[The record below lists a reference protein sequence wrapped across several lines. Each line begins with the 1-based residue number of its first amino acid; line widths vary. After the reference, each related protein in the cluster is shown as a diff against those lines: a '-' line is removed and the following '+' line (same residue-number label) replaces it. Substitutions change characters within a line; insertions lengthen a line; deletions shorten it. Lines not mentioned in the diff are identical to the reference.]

1 MRNEDMRLDAA
12 MNLEIGNAAISL
24 DGCGR
29 SNCFVSHAH
38 SDHVAALRSKDR
50 NILASDETLAL
61 AGYSGRIAPLS
72 CDGVKLRLLNS
83 GHILGSRQLRAE
95 LDGESFVYT
104 GDFKLQDS
112 LTTKGA
118 EVEPCDT
125 LLIESTYGSPEMVF
139 PERDFVY
146 SCMARWI
153 KRNLEIGAIVVLG
166 GYSIGK
172 AQELVKLANEYL
184 GMAPVVE
191 SSIERAC
198 RVYEEFGVKLDRIP
212 VKTDEAGSIM
222 EGSFLA
228 VTTPHAASRDF
239 CKNLESLYKRK
250 AVCAVASGW
259 ALRYAYSADRAFPLS
274 DHADFNQLIEY
285 VERSSPKKI
294 YCTHGETVRLA
305 SELRRRGCNAHAL
318 SKDSQMILTDFGE
331 GD

>member
-1 MRNEDMRLDAA
+1 MRLDAA
-12 MNLEIGNAAISL
+12 MNLDIGGTGIAL

-29 SNCFVSHAH
+29 MNCFVSHAH
-38 SDHVAALRSKDR
+38 SDHVAALRAVGKS
-50 NILASDETLAL
+50 ILASEETLAL
-61 AGYSGRIAPLS
+61 AGYSNNISPLKL
-72 CDGVKLRLLNS
+72 DGVKIQLLNS
-83 GHILGSRQLRAE
+83 GHILGSKQLRAE

-118 EVEPCDT
+118 DIEKCDV

-146 SCMARWI
+146 SCMAKWA
-153 KRNLEIGAIVVLG
+153 KNNLERGAIVILG

-184 GMAPVVE
+184 DVAPIVE
-191 SSIERAC
+191 SNIEKAC
-198 RVYEEFGVKLDRIP
+198 AVYEQFGVKLDRIP
-212 VKTDEAGSIM
+212 VRTDEAEEIMKHEFLSI
-222 EGSFLA
+222 
-228 VTTPHAASRDF
+228 VTPASASRSF
-239 CKNLESLYKRK
+239 CSKLEGIYNRK
-250 AVCAVASGW
+250 VVCAVASGW
-259 ALRYAYSADRAFPLS
+259 ALRYAYSADRSFPLS
-274 DHADFNQLIEY
+274 DHADFNQLFEY

-305 SELRRRGCNAHAL
+305 SELRRKGYDAKTI
-318 SKDSQMILTDFGE
+318 SKASQMTLDEFSE

>member
-1 MRNEDMRLDAA
+1 MRLDAA
-12 MNLEIGNAAISL
+12 MNLEIGGTGISL

-29 SNCFVSHAH
+29 INCFVSHAH
-38 SDHVAALRSKDR
+38 SDHVAALRADGKR
-50 NILASDETLAL
+50 ILASDETLAL
-61 AGYSGRIAPLS
+61 AGYRGASTAFS
-72 CDGVKLRLLNS
+72 CDGVKLKLLNS

-118 EVEPCDT
+118 EVEKCDV

-146 SCMARWI
+146 SCMARWV
-153 KRNLEIGAIVVLG
+153 KSNLDRGAIVVLG

-172 AQELVKLANEYL
+172 AQELIKFANDYL
-184 GMAPVVE
+184 NIAPMVE
-191 SSIERAC
+191 SNIERAC
-198 RVYEEFGVKLDRIP
+198 GVYGEFGVKLDRIP
-212 VKTDEAGSIM
+212 VKTDEAEGIM

-228 VTTPHAASRDF
+228 ITTPNAANREF
-239 CKNLESLYKRK
+239 CGKLENLYRRK
-250 AVCAVASGW
+250 VVCAVASGW

-274 DHADFNQLIEY
+274 DHADFNQLVEY
-285 VERSSPKKI
+285 VERSSPKRV

-305 SELRRRGCNAHAL
+305 SELRKRGYNAHAL
-318 SKDSQMILTDFGE
+318 SRASQMTLNDFGE

>member
-1 MRNEDMRLDAA
+1 
-12 MNLEIGNAAISL
+12 MNLEIGDTAISL

-29 SNCFVSHAH
+29 ANCFVSHAH
-38 SDHVAALRSKDR
+38 SDHVAALRAVGKS
-50 NILASDETLAL
+50 ILASDETLAL
-61 AGYSGRIAPLS
+61 AGYSGGVAQFKW
-72 CDGVKLRLLNS
+72 DGVKIKLLNS

-95 LDGESFVYT
+95 LDGQSFVYT

-118 EVEPCDT
+118 EIEKCDV

-139 PERDFVY
+139 PERDFVHSY
-146 SCMARWI
+146 MARWV
-153 KRNLEIGAIVVLG
+153 RSNLERGAIVLLG

-184 GMAPVVE
+184 SIAPVVE
-191 SSIERAC
+191 SSIEKAC
-198 RVYEEFGVKLDRIP
+198 AVYEKFGVKLDRIP
-212 VKTDEAGSIM
+212 VRTDEAEEVMKHEFLSI
-222 EGSFLA
+222 
-228 VTTPHAASRDF
+228 VTPSSASRDF
-239 CKNLESLYKRK
+239 CKKLEGIYGRR

-259 ALRYAYSADRAFPLS
+259 ALRYAYAADRAFPLS
-274 DHADFNQLIEY
+274 DHADFNQLLEY

-305 SELRRRGCNAHAL
+305 SELRRRGYDAKTI
-318 SKDSQMILTDFGE
+318 SKASQMALNEFAE